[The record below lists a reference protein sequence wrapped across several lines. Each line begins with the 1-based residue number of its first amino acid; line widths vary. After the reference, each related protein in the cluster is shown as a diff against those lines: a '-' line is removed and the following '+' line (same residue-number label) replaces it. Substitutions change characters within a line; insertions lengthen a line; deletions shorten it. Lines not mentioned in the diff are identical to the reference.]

1 MTALQSRDP
10 DLEFSG
16 LAGPEMRASGVSGV
30 AQVES
35 LSVMGVGE
43 VLGRLG
49 SILRTRAAM
58 HRALDQGADLL
69 VVIDAPDFNLPLARA
84 ARKRGIPVVFYVSP
98 KVWAWR
104 AGRAREI
111 AAIAE
116 RVLCLFDFE
125 PAWYTCWGGSASFVG
140 HPAAEIQKEEGDG
153 HGWALLPGSRPQEI
167 RRLLPILLDVG
178 RILRREDPDVPLRL
192 SVAQGQ
198 DGVVK
203 KVLEQEAEIDL
214 TCVQGVEAAVRPS
227 KGALVCSGTATLEV
241 ACLGRPMVVVYA
253 AHPVTWWLSRWVLRK
268 GAPVAL
274 PNIVLGQE
282 VVPEVLQ
289 HLEPAEIAEALC
301 NAQVTGQEAALEG
314 IHLKLGGPGAHE
326 RAAAG
331 VVDVLGGTRG

>member
-1 MTALQSRDP
+1 MQSRGL
-10 DLEFSG
+10 DLEFAG
-16 LAGPEMRASGVSGV
+16 LAGPKMRASGVSEV

-58 HRALDQGADLL
+58 IQALDEGADLL
-69 VVIDAPDFNLPLARA
+69 VVIDAADFNLPLARA

-116 RVLCLFDFE
+116 KVLCLFDFE
-125 PAWYTCWGGSASFVG
+125 PAWYTRWGGSASFVG
-140 HPAAEIQKEEGDG
+140 HPAAEIRKEEESG
-153 HGWALLPGSRPQEI
+153 HGWAFLPGSRPQEI
-167 RRLLPILLDVG
+167 RRLLPILLEVG
-178 RILRREDPDVPLRL
+178 RILRQEDPEVPLRL
-192 SVAQGQ
+192 SVARGQ
-198 DGVVK
+198 EGVVTE
-203 KVLEQEAEIDL
+203 VLAQQAAIEIS
-214 TCVQGVEAAVRPS
+214 CVEGVEAAVRPS

-253 AHPVTWWLSRWVLRK
+253 AHPITWWVSRRVLRK

-274 PNIVLGQE
+274 PNIVLGEE

-289 HLEPAEIAEALC
+289 HLEPEEIATALC
-301 NAQVTGQEAALEG
+301 KAQQAGQRAALEG
-314 IHLKLGGPGAHE
+314 IREKLGGPGAHE

-331 VVDVLGGTRG
+331 VAEVLGRARA

>member
-1 MTALQSRDP
+1 
-10 DLEFSG
+10 
-16 LAGPEMRASGVSGV
+16 
-30 AQVES
+30 
-35 LSVMGVGE
+35 
-43 VLGRLG
+43 
-49 SILRTRAAM
+49 M

-104 AGRAREI
+104 AGRAKEI
-111 AAIAE
+111 ATIAE
-116 RVLCLFDFE
+116 TVLCLFDFE

-140 HPAAEIQKEEGDG
+140 HPAAEIQKEEEEG

-167 RRLLPILLDVG
+167 RRLLPILLEVG
-178 RILRREDPDVPLRL
+178 RILRREEPGVPLRV

-198 DGVVK
+198 EGVVK
-203 KVLEQEAEIDL
+203 EVLEQQFEIDV

-253 AHPVTWWLSRWVLRK
+253 AHPITWWLSRRVLRK

-274 PNIVLGQE
+274 PNIVLGRE

-289 HLEPAEIAEALC
+289 HLEPEEIAAALATAQEA
-301 NAQVTGQEAALEG
+301 GQQAALEG
-314 IHLKLGGPGAHE
+314 IRLKLGGPGAHE

-331 VVDVLGGTRG
+331 VVEVLGGPRA